1 MNFKKAENRD
11 FDKIMCIIKD
21 AQVHLRESGIDQ
33 WQNNY
38 PNEEIVQEDIAN
50 GNNYILVQGD
60 IIIGTVVLT
69 FGEEERYS
77 KLYEGQW
84 LCGQKYAVVRRVA
97 VAREFMGQGYGSKL
111 LKEAE
116 KLCGKRG
123 FKCLRADTHEDNK
136 VMQKLFEN
144 HGFQYCGIIY
154 LEDGAKRVAY
164 EKVIGRV

>member
-50 GNNYILVQGD
+50 GNNYILVQDD

-97 VAREFMGQGYGSKL
+97 VAREFMGQG
-111 LKEAE
+111 
-116 KLCGKRG
+116 
-123 FKCLRADTHEDNK
+123 
-136 VMQKLFEN
+136 
-144 HGFQYCGIIY
+144 
-154 LEDGAKRVAY
+154 
-164 EKVIGRV
+164 